1 MQRCHLYRDIVTDSF
16 SLILNDEGQALVVGI
31 IGNGE
36 SVSDLGCNSNNNDAY
51 VYKFKGGNISAEGK
65 HKFILPKRARHLYF
79 RNSLRS
85 YSKINFRILLETET
99 LVFCT
104 ECSEDLISNILSCL
118 RLSKSAPNGILR
130 LFGVTVP
137 GAQT

>member
-1 MQRCHLYRDIVTDSF
+1 MKRCHLYRDIVTDNY
-16 SLILNDEGQALVVGI
+16 SLILNDEDQALVVGI

-51 VYKFKGGNISAEGK
+51 VYKFKGGNISAADK

-85 YSKINFRILLETET
+85 YSKNNFQILLETEN
-99 LVFCT
+99 LVFST
-104 ECSEDLISNILSCL
+104 ECSEDLISSILSCL
-118 RLSKSAPNGILR
+118 KLSRSAPNAILR
-130 LFGVTVP
+130 RVFP
-137 GAQT
+137 